1 MPVSDPGRPPALIL
15 CAQIAALALT
25 RRLGR
30 AGLAVGLWDVAPAT
44 GPDAPVAMHSR
55 FARWRFTGSG
65 GEDAGWAD
73 QLIQVAQTMGNRP
86 VLVPTSDDSLLLI
99 SRQRERLMPHFRFL
113 LPDAATLEMLLD
125 KRCLHEAAA
134 RSGVPVPRSIPLRSR
149 ADLDSA
155 ATELGFPCLLK
166 SAYGKVGQSAV
177 SRLAGKVRVANREQ
191 LLRAFAALSACDDRL
206 MLQEFLAGG
215 ADRVALYNAYFDAR
229 SEPIAVFTGRKLRQ
243 YPEAFGTACASEAC
257 AMPGLAEP
265 LTAWLQQ
272 LRYIGP
278 IDIGLK
284 WSEREKVYKLL
295 DVNPRLGQNYRTFV
309 GDDPQ
314 HVDLGWLTYNEA
326 AGLPL
331 PQVRPL
337 RALPRRW
344 RIEDDDFRTCRHLY
358 RCGAWSAAAWLLDAL
373 QFQSFRH
380 ESAYWSWPDPAP
392 LLHHVSRQ
400 WRQHRR
406 HAQHRR
412 HSVREEFNHWAERGD
427 AVRMEHEHRAYAE
440 RVLERMQLRPGD
452 RVLDLGCGSGW
463 AAQLAAGR
471 LGAYGLAVG
480 LDISDAMLRT
490 ANHHGP
496 ARLLCASA
504 ARMPFPDACFTH
516 VLSVESFYYLPDSRA
531 ALSEVRRILA
541 PGGWLYLLMFLYR
554 GNPHARHWQKQIAV
568 PVQLRSA
575 QQWQELLMRSGWA
588 EVRVEQFGPSCS
600 AVDPGGHAW
609 ACLAVA
615 RHPQPAAAV
624 DNQSS
629 WTAHPALP

>member
-1 MPVSDPGRPPALIL
+1 MPVSDLGCPPALIL

-30 AGLAVGLWDVAPAT
+30 AGIAVGLWDVAPAT

-55 FARWRFTGSG
+55 FAHWRFTGAG
-65 GEDAGWAD
+65 GEEAGWAD
-73 QLIQVAQTMGNRP
+73 QVMEVAQAVGNRP
-86 VLVPTSDDSLLLI
+86 VLIPTSDDTLLLI
-99 SRQRERLMPHFRFL
+99 SRQRARLRPHFRFL
-113 LPDAATLEMLLD
+113 LPDATTLEMLLD

-134 RSGVPVPRSIPLRSR
+134 RSGVPVPHSIPLRSE

-155 ATELGFPCLLK
+155 AAELGFPCLLK
-166 SAYGKVGQSAV
+166 SAYGKVGRSALN
-177 SRLAGKVRVANREQ
+177 RPPGKVRVENREQ
-191 LLRAFAALSACDDRL
+191 LLRAFPALSACDDRL
-206 MLQEFLAGG
+206 LLQEFLPGG
-215 ADRVALYNAYFDAR
+215 AERVALYNAYFDAR
-229 SEPIAVFTGRKLRQ
+229 SQPLAVFTGRKLRQ

-265 LTAWLQQ
+265 LTAFLQQ

-309 GDDPQ
+309 GNDRQ
-314 HVDLGWLTYNEA
+314 HTDLGWLTYSEA
-326 AGLPL
+326 AGWPL
-331 PQVRPL
+331 PQQRPV

-344 RIEDDDFRTCRHLY
+344 RIEDDDFRTCLHLY
-358 RCGAWSAAAWLLDAL
+358 RRGAWSAAAWLLDVV
-373 QFQSFRH
+373 QFQFHPH
-380 ESAYWSWPDPAP
+380 ESAYWSWSDPAP
-392 LLHHVSRQ
+392 LLRRVSTQ
-400 WRQHRR
+400 WHKHRR
-406 HAQHRR
+406 YVRR
-412 HSVREEFNHWAERGD
+412 RQSVREEFNHWAERGD
-427 AVRMEHEHRAYAE
+427 AVRMEQEHRDYTE

-463 AAQLAAGR
+463 AAQLAAAR
-471 LGAYGLAVG
+471 LGTNGLAVG
-480 LDISDAMLRT
+480 LDISDAMLR
-490 ANHHGP
+490 AASPHGP

-504 ARMPFPDACFTH
+504 GRMPFPDASFTH
-516 VLSVESFYYLPDSRA
+516 ILSIESFYYLPDSRA
-531 ALSEVRRILA
+531 GLRELRRVLV
-541 PGGWLYLLMFLYR
+541 PGGRLYLLMFLYR
-554 GNPHARHWQKQIAV
+554 GNPHARRWQKQIAV

-575 QQWQELLMRSGWA
+575 QQWQELLTSSGWA
-588 EVRVEQFGPSCS
+588 EVRVEQLGPPSGM
-600 AVDPGGHAW
+600 AHPGGHAW
-609 ACLAVA
+609 ACLAAA